1 MSPRTRPTLHVQIEP
16 PYSRRVSAR
25 LVRAAA
31 LAALTQQAAPAACAL
46 SLRFTG
52 DEVLRQL
59 NRDFLGH
66 DYATDVLSFPAE
78 EVHAGVR
85 YLGDLAIAV
94 PRAEAQALAG
104 GHPLAAE
111 LQLLVV
117 HGVLH
122 LLGHDHATRAQ
133 KARMWAAQAEIL
145 TALGAPITGPAP
157 ARPKNR
163 PARRTARR

>member
-1 MSPRTRPTLHVQIEP
+1 MPRRPPHTLHLQVEP
-16 PYSRRVSAR
+16 PFRRQVRAR
-25 LVRAAA
+25 PLRAAA
-31 LAALTQQAAPAACAL
+31 LAALAHQHAPTPGAL
-46 SLRFTG
+46 SLRLTG

-78 EVHAGVR
+78 TTLAGVT
-85 YLGDLAIAV
+85 YFGDLAISV
-94 PRAEAQALAG
+94 PRAVAQAEAG
-104 GHPLAAE
+104 GHPVEAE

-133 KARMWAAQAEIL
+133 KARMWTAQAAIL
-145 TALGAPITGPAP
+145 RGLGAVITAP
-157 ARPKNR
+157 AK
-163 PARRTARR
+163 